1 MSPIKAHA
9 VNKKP
14 KCADR
19 YAPPKNKSKNYSS
32 VQRLEGKK
40 NKYQYRNEVYNEF
53 KYYLSPNT
61 LIEQPRWSINT
72 IP

>member
-1 MSPIKAHA
+1 MLSIRNQNAQTDMRHL
-9 VNKKP
+9 
-14 KCADR
+14 
-19 YAPPKNKSKNYSS
+19 KNKFKKYSN

-40 NKYQYRNEVYNEF
+40 NKYFYRNEVYNEF